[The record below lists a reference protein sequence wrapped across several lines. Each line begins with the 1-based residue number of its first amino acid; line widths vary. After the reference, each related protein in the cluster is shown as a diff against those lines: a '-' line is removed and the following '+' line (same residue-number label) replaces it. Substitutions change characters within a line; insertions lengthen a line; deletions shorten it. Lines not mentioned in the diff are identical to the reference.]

1 MNMHYNVNMNSEFQ
15 ASLDALRV
23 LPGLAITSETS
34 QQGGILVTLASRM
47 GTCTYITDARRGVT
61 TSTLPAVIE
70 RLERAKKRAKR
81 PPLLFAPYLTPAVR
95 EKLHAERIEFVD
107 GAGNIFL
114 DSPAAYVLISG
125 HKPERKPH
133 TADLTATDLKLLYAL
148 LSRPALRSATYRDLS
163 VKTGVSLGKVSD
175 TLAKLKTAKYIY
187 EVKSGALFLADAEK
201 LLERWESGYLEQLRP
216 KLIPSYWRLSQP
228 AARESVLANITT
240 RPDVLV
246 GGEVAADE
254 LTHYLK
260 PAALTLHV
268 PKGQVRA
275 VATQLRLLPAKN
287 EPEITLLERFVPP
300 AQFEDPCA
308 LDRFQGESRWNLADP
323 ILVRAEL
330 LAHGDSRLREVARR
344 ILDDTILPKL
354 PGTDV

>member
-1 MNMHYNVNMNSEFQ
+1 M
-15 ASLDALRV
+15 
-23 LPGLAITSETS
+23 
-34 QQGGILVTLASRM
+34 
-47 GTCTYITDARRGVT
+47 
-61 TSTLPAVIE
+61 
-70 RLERAKKRAKR
+70 
-81 PPLLFAPYLTPAVR
+81 
-95 EKLHAERIEFVD
+95 
-107 GAGNIFL
+107 
-114 DSPAAYVLISG
+114 
-125 HKPERKPH
+125 
-133 TADLTATDLKLLYAL
+133 TATDFKLLYAL

-216 KLIPSYWRLSQP
+216 KLIPSHWRLSKP

-275 VATQLRLLPAKN
+275 VAMQRRLLPAKD
-287 EPEITLLERFVPP
+287 ESEITLLERFVPP
-300 AQFEDPCA
+300 PQLKDPCA
-308 LDRFQGESRWNLADP
+308 LDRFQSKSRWNLAEP
-323 ILVRAEL
+323 MLIRAEL
-330 LAHGDSRLREVARR
+330 LAHGDSRLREVAGR
-344 ILDDTILPKL
+344 ILDSIILPNL
-354 PGTDV
+354 IGTDA